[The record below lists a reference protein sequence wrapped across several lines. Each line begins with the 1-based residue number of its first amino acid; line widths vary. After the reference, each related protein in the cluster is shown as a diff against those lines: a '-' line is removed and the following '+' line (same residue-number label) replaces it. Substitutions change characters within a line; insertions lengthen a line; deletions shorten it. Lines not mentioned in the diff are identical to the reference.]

1 MKPNVL
7 NYVDARAFIAD
18 QINHLKDLGT
28 YSTRNFARDVGLGSP
43 DYIRRIIVGE
53 RKISEEIAAKLAKA
67 FDLQGVEAQFF
78 KTLVHFTQ
86 AKNDTEKE
94 YIWKQLDSL
103 RAKKNVRK
111 FSFENYR
118 FYHNWKISLLM
129 EGLRSHWAHATTADI
144 AEELG
149 VSVKEIEDHLAAL
162 REVKILSGEDGQWRI
177 TQSLAQ
183 SEQETE
189 SQLVRGFHRTM
200 LKKAAQTMDELPTE
214 ERKFFNLTLSMPT
227 EVMKEASAEIFK
239 FLEDFN
245 LKYGQLQSADAV
257 YNLCLQFFPLHE
269 FKAAKKSDS
278 KSARS
283 LLPGNAQTQKS

>member
-18 QINHLKDLGT
+18 QINHLKDQGA

-67 FDLQGVEAQFF
+67 FELQSVEAQFF

-86 AKNDTEKE
+86 AKNETEKE
-94 YIWKQLDSL
+94 YIWKQLDNL

-111 FSFENYR
+111 FSYENYR

-129 EGLRSHWAHATTADI
+129 EGLRSHWAHSTTAEI

-149 VSVKEIEDHLAAL
+149 VSAKEIEDHLSAL
-162 REVKILSGEDGQWRI
+162 REVKMLSGEDGQWRI
-177 TQSLAQ
+177 TQSIAQ

-189 SQLVRGFHRTM
+189 SQMVRGFHRTM

-214 ERKFFNLTLSMPT
+214 ERKFFNVMLSMPT

-239 FLEDFN
+239 FLENFN

-269 FKAAKKSDS
+269 FKSGKKSGS
-278 KSARS
+278 QAMSNLSPKNAR
-283 LLPGNAQTQKS
+283 THKT